1 MVDEQQRDHDLRR
14 AEAANASATR
24 CLDVLVAGCLQLGD
38 NKESDEDLCGG
49 DAADAATAG
58 GFDVCVA

>member
-1 MVDEQQRDHDLRR
+1 MDARGCTSTFDL
-14 AEAANASATR
+14 
-24 CLDVLVAGCLQLGD
+24 LVAHERGDLPEVVGD
-38 NKESDEDLCGG
+38 NKESDEDLGGG